1 MEKNGLV
8 IADSGVI
15 FSLAV
20 LDKLEIL
27 EELFDEI
34 KIPIAVWNE
43 ITLDETVIY
52 YNWRLKKSVF
62 VNKPT
67 KNYEKLYRI

>member
-1 MEKNGLV
+1 MNKRELV

-15 FSLAV
+15 FSLAL

-27 EELFDEI
+27 QELFDEI

-43 ITLDETVIY
+43 ITLNETVIY
-52 YNWRLKKSVF
+52 YNK
-62 VNKPT
+62 
-67 KNYEKLYRI
+67 